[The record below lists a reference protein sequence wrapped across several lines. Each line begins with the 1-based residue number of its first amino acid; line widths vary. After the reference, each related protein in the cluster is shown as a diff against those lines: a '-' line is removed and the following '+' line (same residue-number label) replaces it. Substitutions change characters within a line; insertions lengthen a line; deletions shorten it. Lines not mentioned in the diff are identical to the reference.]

1 MPPKVSSS
9 LAAGQIFHGRYQ
21 IVRCLKSGGMGA
33 VYECIHLKTRKHRAL
48 KVMLPEIVTS
58 ESMRERFELEARVT
72 ADIESEHIVETFDAG
87 VDEETGAPFL
97 VMELLRGEELGS
109 LLKRRGALPFEEVVL
124 LLSQAAL
131 ALDRTHAAGI
141 VHRDLKPD
149 NLFVTSRDDGAPRL
163 KILDFGVAKVVA
175 DEARSIQPT
184 AAIGTPLYMS
194 PEQFQGDGKI
204 GPRADIYALGHIA
217 YALLT
222 GRPYWYDEQRSTPA
236 VFAFFVLVMAGPPER
251 PSKRASR
258 RGVTLPSGF
267 DAWFARATARVPR
280 DRFDSASALV
290 TDLAAVLEVTM
301 PRFTLTSSP
310 PRLSSSPPRASSSS
324 PSLSSPA
331 EALTGAT
338 RVDAPRT
345 AQKGQ
350 GSTRV
355 DAPKTAQETRGS
367 TRVDVPK
374 TVQKTRGSSFLQEG
388 TATAVDPAPM
398 GGLEHVVTSTLP
410 NLTRDSTAADLPSN
424 PRPSRLRMVFLVP
437 VAALVIWI
445 GVTVLL
451 RVLAGGSAGS
461 APASAASAVSITADP
476 RAAAAAR
483 APGVSTVTA
492 APPPS
497 VPSAPILG
505 PSAKPSPEKP
515 RSLLEPP
522 KHPST
527 DDGEEPVPA
536 PEPESDCA
544 PPYTV
549 DDLGHRIPKP
559 QCL

>member
-33 VYECIHLKTRKHRAL
+33 VYECIHLKTRKRRAL
-48 KVMLPEIVTS
+48 KVMLPEIVAS
-58 ESMRERFELEARVT
+58 ADMRERFELEARVT

-131 ALDRTHAAGI
+131 ALDRTHGAGI

-149 NLFVTSRDDGAPRL
+149 NLFVTSRDDGSPRL

-175 DEARSIQPT
+175 DEARSIQQT

-204 GPRADIYALGHIA
+204 GPRADLYALGHIA
-217 YALLT
+217 YTLLT
-222 GRPYWYDEQRSTPA
+222 GRPYWYDEQRSNPA
-236 VFAFFVLVMAGPPER
+236 IFAFVVLVMAGPSER

-280 DRFDSASALV
+280 DRFDTASALV
-290 TDLAAVLEVTM
+290 TNLAAVLEVTL
-301 PRFTLTSSP
+301 PRLSLTTLP
-310 PRLSSSPPRASSSS
+310 PHLSSSPPRATSSS
-324 PSLSSPA
+324 PSLPSPA
-331 EALTGAT
+331 EAPTEAT
-338 RVDAPRT
+338 RVDAPKT
-345 AQKGQ
+345 ARKTQ

-355 DAPKTAQETRGS
+355 DAPKTAQ
-367 TRVDVPK
+367 
-374 TVQKTRGSSFLQEG
+374 KTRGSSLLQGTATAVEG

-398 GGLEHVVTSTLP
+398 GGLEHAVTSTVP
-410 NLTRDSTAADLPSN
+410 NMTSDATEADLPSN
-424 PRPSRLRMVFLVP
+424 PGPSRLRMVFLVP

-445 GVTVLL
+445 GAMVLL
-451 RVLAGGSAGS
+451 RVLGRGSAGS
-461 APASAASAVSITADP
+461 APVNAASAVSIAADTG
-476 RAAAAAR
+476 AVGAAR
-483 APGVSTVTA
+483 APALSTVGA
-492 APPPS
+492 APRPPS
-497 VPSAPILG
+497 VASAPIVES
-505 PSAKPSPEKP
+505 SAKPSPEKLRKQP
-515 RSLLEPP
+515 DPP
-522 KHPST
+522 SHPPT
-527 DDGEEPVPA
+527 DDGEAE
-536 PEPESDCA
+536 PEPEVGCS
-544 PPYTV
+544 PPYTL
-549 DDLGHRIPKP
+549 DDVGHRIPKP